1 LFQEFAMQRRTLVAT
16 AALALVSASG
26 AWAQAAYPT
35 KPVRLVVPF
44 APGGT
49 TDIIARVLAEKL
61 NGPLGQTVIV
71 ENKAG
76 GGGSIGANEI
86 ARSPADGYT
95 LGIATVSTTASNPAI
110 NPKIGYNPTTDF
122 TQITNVAATPNVIA
136 VHPSF
141 PAKDYKA
148 FIAELKK
155 NPGKYSYATSGTGG
169 IGHMQFELYKS
180 LTNTFVTHIPY
191 RGAGPALNDTVAGQV
206 PMIFDNLP
214 SALPFIKDGR
224 LIAIAVAAPQR
235 LAVLPNVPTFKEV
248 GLEGVN
254 RMAYYGIQG
263 PKNLP
268 KDVVDKVYA
277 AVKKTMEDPN
287 VKARIEGTGSLLVGN
302 TPQQFTQQV
311 AAEYEVYKKVVAT
324 QKLKIE

>member
-1 LFQEFAMQRRTLVAT
+1 MQRRTLVAT
-16 AALALVSASG
+16 AAAALLG
-26 AWAQAAYPT
+26 AAATGAFAQAAYPT
-35 KPVRLVVPF
+35 KPVRLIVPF
-44 APGGT
+44 APGGS
-49 TDIIARVLAEKL
+49 TDIIARTLAEKL
-61 NGPLGQTVIV
+61 NGPLGQTVVV

-86 ARSPADGYT
+86 ARSPQDGYT

-110 NPKIGYNPTTDF
+110 NPKIGYNPITDF
-122 TQITNVAATPNVIA
+122 TQIINVAATPNVIA

-141 PAKDYKA
+141 PAKDYKG

-155 NPGKYSYATSGTGG
+155 NPGKYSYSTSGTGG
-169 IGHMQFELYKS
+169 IGHLQFELYKS

-224 LIAIAVAAPQR
+224 LIAIAVAAPTR

-248 GLEGVN
+248 GLEQVN

-277 AVKKTMEDPN
+277 AVKKTMEDPA
-287 VKARIEGTGSLLVGN
+287 VKTRIEGTGSLLVGN

-324 QKLKIE
+324 QKLTLE